1 MNCDDTRRTG
11 GNEMTT
17 TTLSLEAIVRNGLC
31 IGCGLCQSISGADA
45 VAFGMTPEGRERPIA
60 KQPLDDEILARINA
74 TCPGVRIQGPETE
87 TLPAG
92 FKVDP
97 VWGPAGRLAIGYAGD
112 PEIRF
117 KGATGGVLTALGLY
131 LIESGKVDFVLHVAA
146 SAEKPMRS
154 QNHVS
159 FDRAQVLQGA
169 GSRYGPAAPLTDVC
183 RLLDEGRRFAFI
195 GKPCDVGA
203 MRNLA
208 RVDPRVDD
216 LVPYLLTL
224 VCGGASEFTKTTDLI
239 EQNGMT
245 EDEVTLLRYRGHGN
259 PGPTRIE
266 TRDGQALEVTYN
278 ELWEDEGT
286 WRLQFRCKICP
297 DAIGELADIAAS
309 DVWPGGGPTGED
321 DGFNGIIA
329 RTPKGLDLLEEAVSA
344 GAIMLSEEI
353 GFRDMDD
360 FQPHQV
366 RKKLAVH
373 DRLAGIGDAGKPV
386 PRFDGLR
393 LEELAETADPET
405 RSRNRAGTLERI
417 AKGLAAEP
425 LPRFD

>member
-1 MNCDDTRRTG
+1 MTG
-11 GNEMTT
+11 N
-17 TTLSLEAIVRNGLC
+17 TLSLESIVRNGLC
-31 IGCGLCQSISGADA
+31 IGCGLCQSVAGADI
-45 VAFGMTPEGRERPIA
+45 VSFGMTPEGRERPLA
-60 KQPLDDEILARINA
+60 KQPLDDDVLIRINA
-74 TCPGVRIQGPETE
+74 TCPGVLIEGPETE
-87 TLPAG
+87 NLPHG
-92 FKVDP
+92 FEVDP
-97 VWGPAGRLAIGYAGD
+97 VWGPAGRIAIGFAGD

-117 KGATGGVLTALGLY
+117 KGATGGVLTALSLY

-146 SAEKPMRS
+146 SSEEPMRS
-154 QNHVS
+154 RNHLS
-159 FDRAQVLQGA
+159 FDRAQVLSGA

-183 RLLDEGRRFAFI
+183 RLLDEGRRFAFV

-208 RVDPRVDD
+208 RVDPRVDA
-216 LVPYLLTL
+216 LVPYMLTL

-239 EQNGMT
+239 EQNGIT

-266 TRDGQALEVTYN
+266 TRNGRALEVTYN

-297 DAIGELADIAAS
+297 DAIGELSDIAAS

-321 DGFNGIIA
+321 DGFNGILV
-329 RTPKGLDLLEEAVSA
+329 RTPKGLELLEDAVGA
-344 GAIMLSEEI
+344 GTIVLSEEI

-373 DRLAGIGDAGKPV
+373 DRLEGMNDAGTPV
-386 PRFDGLR
+386 PDFSGLR
-393 LEELAETADPET
+393 LKALAETADPDS
-405 RSRNRAGTLERI
+405 RRRNRAGTHERV

-425 LPRFD
+425 LPRFDRSLPTR

>member
-1 MNCDDTRRTG
+1 MSSDNTPRTG
-11 GNEMTT
+11 ENEATT
-17 TTLSLEAIVRNGLC
+17 TSLSLETIVRNGLC
-31 IGCGLCQSISGADA
+31 IGCGLCQSIAGPDA
-45 VAFGMTPEGRERPIA
+45 VAFGMTPEGRERPLA
-60 KQPLDDEILARINA
+60 RQPLDDEILTRINA
-74 TCPGVRIQGPETE
+74 TCPGVQILGPETE

-92 FKVDP
+92 FEMDP

-154 QNHVS
+154 KNHVS

-208 RVDPRVDD
+208 RVDPRVDT
-216 LVPYLLTL
+216 LVPYMLTL

-239 EQNGMT
+239 EQNGIV
-245 EDEVTLLRYRGHGN
+245 EDDVTLLRYRGHGN
-259 PGPTRIE
+259 PGLTRIE
-266 TRDGQALEVTYN
+266 TSDGQALEVTYN

-297 DAIGELADIAAS
+297 DAIGELSDIAAS

-321 DGFNGIIA
+321 DGFNGILA
-329 RTPKGLDLLEEAVSA
+329 RTAKGLELLNEAVEA
-344 GAIMLSEEI
+344 GAIVLSEEI
-353 GFRDMDD
+353 GFRDMDN

-373 DRLAGIGDAGKPV
+373 DRLAGMRDAEVPV

-393 LEELAETADPET
+393 LEALAETADPES
-405 RSRNRAGTLERI
+405 RRRNRAGTRERI

-425 LPRFD
+425 LPRFN

>member
-1 MNCDDTRRTG
+1 
-11 GNEMTT
+11 MTESN
-17 TTLSLEAIVRNGLC
+17 LSLESIVENGLC
-31 IGCGLCQSISGADA
+31 IGCGLCQSIAGADA
-45 VAFGMTPEGRERPIA
+45 VAFGMSPEGRERPVP
-60 KQPLDDEILARINA
+60 KRPLDDEILSRINA
-74 TCPGVRIQGPETE
+74 TCPGVRIKGPETE
-87 TLPAG
+87 NLPDG
-92 FKVDP
+92 FEVDP
-97 VWGPAGRLAIGYAGD
+97 VWGPAGRIAIGFAGD

-146 SAEKPMRS
+146 SSEKPMRS
-154 QNHVS
+154 TNHVS
-159 FDRAQVLQGA
+159 FDRAQVLRGA

-195 GKPCDVGA
+195 GKPCDIGA

-208 RVDPRVDD
+208 RHDPRVDA
-216 LVPYLLTL
+216 LVPYMLTL

-239 EQNGMT
+239 EQNDIT
-245 EDEVTLLRYRGHGN
+245 EDEVSLLRYRGHGN

-266 TRDGQALEVTYN
+266 TRDGRSLEVTYN

-297 DAIGELADIAAS
+297 DAIGELSDIAAS

-321 DGFNGIIA
+321 DGFNGILA
-329 RTPKGLDLLEEAVSA
+329 RTPKGLELLEDAVGA
-344 GAIMLSEEI
+344 GTIVLTEEI

-373 DRLAGIGDAGKPV
+373 DRLEGMHDAGTPV
-386 PRFDGLR
+386 PEFSGLR
-393 LEELAETADPET
+393 LKALAETADPDS
-405 RSRNRAGTLERI
+405 RRRNRAGTHERI